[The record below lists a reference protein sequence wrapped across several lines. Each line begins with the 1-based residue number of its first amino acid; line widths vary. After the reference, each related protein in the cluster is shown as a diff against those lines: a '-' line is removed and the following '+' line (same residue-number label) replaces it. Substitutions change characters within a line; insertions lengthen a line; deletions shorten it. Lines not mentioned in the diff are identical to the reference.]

1 MKKYFFV
8 FILVFLFLGSSCVST
23 NKSQENFSSKAVP
36 KWVTDQGRLELF
48 PNSIYIS
55 QLAYGSS
62 AQESKEKASAN
73 ISEYIKSSVVSSNI
87 SSYSYEEIN
96 GSHIEKRDLTESVSI
111 STDNNLYKIEYTNP
125 FFFAEMGQYA
135 CVAYINKEQAFNFVK
150 PKLDLAK
157 KEFPIAYT
165 NSLKKESLIEKIIS
179 IKNAQELLVDFYEVY
194 DFARAICPEKSK
206 MYEEI
211 DYLAKESFHSIK
223 ELSSSVLIKIE
234 GRGDIDSL
242 KDSGVITELA
252 NQFEKL
258 GFVVTNG
265 TKNNCI
271 AFVSVKVSISKTKQT
286 FECYP
291 EINVSILEDD
301 IEKISY
307 SKKLSKV
314 AGFDK
319 DTVIRRVNIALL
331 KEIKTS
337 FVAECL

>member
-1 MKKYFFV
+1 
-8 FILVFLFLGSSCVST
+8 
-23 NKSQENFSSKAVP
+23 
-36 KWVTDQGRLELF
+36 
-48 PNSIYIS
+48 
-55 QLAYGSS
+55 
-62 AQESKEKASAN
+62 
-73 ISEYIKSSVVSSNI
+73 
-87 SSYSYEEIN
+87 
-96 GSHIEKRDLTESVSI
+96 
-111 STDNNLYKIEYTNP
+111 
-125 FFFAEMGQYA
+125 
-135 CVAYINKEQAFNFVK
+135 
-150 PKLDLAK
+150 
-157 KEFPIAYT
+157 
-165 NSLKKESLIEKIIS
+165 
-179 IKNAQELLVDFYEVY
+179 
-194 DFARAICPEKSK
+194 
-206 MYEEI
+206 
-211 DYLAKESFHSIK
+211 
-223 ELSSSVLIKIE
+223 VLIKIE